1 MIALSLTLLFA
12 AVDVEHVVPARD
24 VLRVRTTGSA
34 TTWCANA
41 TDVPWSL
48 VQDDLGIRMP
58 RACQKR
64 GDGFVC
70 ATDRGARRCVVDG
83 RAGPPPDVYL
93 GEVTTSGID
102 DELADLVRGLVTGA
116 LRTVDDVRVGTAA
129 DLTALLDEAAREQAA
144 GCEGETC
151 LASVAQLVGARFAA
165 TAAASQTDGALTLS
179 LSLLDGRT
187 ARAVAHE
194 TLVVRHLDDL
204 ADGLEAAAH
213 NLFVPLTGRARQV
226 EPVPLVPLGTG
237 DPVALAYAA
246 MVGGVAA
253 LAVATTA
260 VSLTAAGGASLIL
273 APGGSAYTPLVAQV
287 FAIVPL
293 ALITPLVVAFATLGL
308 RTLAD
313 LAGPVPLETPHVVIA
328 TAAGVVAISAALF
341 LVELAAIGL
350 AALVLSAVV
359 GIAASTNDIGAS
371 LERQPYLGIAALAF
385 ALGPAVVGAPM
396 AVAVGLMVGGVTLGS
411 VAATSNASDF
421 E

>member
-1 MIALSLTLLFA
+1 VIALSLSLLLA
-12 AVDVEHVVPARD
+12 AGDVEHIVPARD
-24 VLRVRTTGSA
+24 VLRVRTRGGA

-64 GDGFVC
+64 DDGFVC

-93 GEVTTSGID
+93 GEVTTSGLD

-144 GCEGETC
+144 GCDGEKC
-151 LASVAQLVGARFAA
+151 LASVAQLIGARFAA
-165 TAAASQTDGALTLS
+165 TAAASHADGALTLS
-179 LSLLDGRT
+179 LSLLDGKT

-213 NLFVPLTGRARQV
+213 NLFVPLTGRARQI

-237 DPVALAYAA
+237 DPAALAYAA
-246 MVGGVAA
+246 MVGGGAA
-253 LAVATTA
+253 LAVGSTA
-260 VSLTAAGGASLIL
+260 LALSLAGGASLLL
-273 APGGSAYTPLVAQV
+273 APDGSAYTPLVAQV
-287 FAIVPL
+287 FALVPL
-293 ALITPLVVAFATLGL
+293 ALLTPLVVGLATLGL
-308 RTLAD
+308 RWLAD
-313 LAGPVPLETPHVVIA
+313 LAGPVPLESPHLVVA
-328 TAAGVVAISAALF
+328 TAASVVSTSAALF
-341 LVELAAIGL
+341 LVEMAGIAIT
-350 AALVLSAVV
+350 ALVISAAV
-359 GIAASTNDIGAS
+359 GLVASTNDVGAS
-371 LERQPYLGIAALAF
+371 LEQQPYLGMAALAF

-396 AVAVGLMVGGVTLGS
+396 AIAVGLAVGGVTLGS
-411 VAATSNASDF
+411 VAATANASDF